1 MIAGDLLNSLMGL
14 YIHIPFC
21 LRKCPY
27 CDFYSI
33 TDIKLQEK
41 YIDKVCYYIDSWHE
55 KITKKADTLYF
66 GGGTPSIIKAQL
78 LEKVIDK
85 AKSTFLVDKAEIT
98 LEVNPATANEQDFY
112 DYFNAGIN
120 RISIGMQSANDNELN
135 LLGRMHKNDD
145 TIKAVYMAKKA
156 GFNNISL
163 DLMMGIPDQDENSL
177 KKSIAQCAQL
187 GVQHISAY
195 MLKLEKG
202 TAFYNNPPENI
213 ADEDYMCDLYLLTC
227 ELLSEYGF
235 NQYEIS
241 NWAKKGYESKHN
253 LKYWDCREYLGIG
266 PGAHSFINERRMYYE
281 KNINKFFDNM
291 DVKDD
296 SAGGDKEEYLMLRLR
311 LNEGI
316 KNKLWQDR
324 FNENIPKEYLQRALQ
339 LSKNGLVNIDDNGFS
354 LTTKGMLV
362 SNSVIAY
369 ITG

>member
-1 MIAGDLLNSLMGL
+1 MIAGDLLKSLMGL

-21 LRKCPY
+21 LKKCPY

-33 TDIKLQEK
+33 TNIDLQER
-41 YIDKVCYYIDSWHE
+41 YIDKVCYYIDRWYA
-55 KITKKADTLYF
+55 KTNQKADTLYF

-78 LEKVIDK
+78 LEKVVNK
-85 AKSTFLVDKAEIT
+85 VKSTFLLDKAEIT

-112 DYFNAGIN
+112 DYFNTGIN
-120 RISIGMQSANDNELN
+120 RVSIGMQSANDNELK

-145 TIKAVYMAKKA
+145 TIKAVYRAKKA

-163 DLMMGIPDQDENSL
+163 DLMLGIPYQDETSL
-177 KKSIAQCAQL
+177 KKSIDQCAEL
-187 GVQHISAY
+187 DVQHVSAY
-195 MLKLEKG
+195 MLKLEEG
-202 TAFYNNPPENI
+202 TLFYNNPPKGI

-227 ELLSEYGF
+227 DLLSKYGF

-241 NWAKKGYESKHN
+241 NWSKKGYESKHN
-253 LKYWDCREYLGIG
+253 LKYWDCCEYLGIG
-266 PGAHSFINERRMYYE
+266 PGAHSFINGRRMYYE
-281 KNINKFFDNM
+281 RNIDKFLDNM

-296 SAGGDKEEYLMLRLR
+296 GVGGDKEEYLMLRLR

-339 LSKNGLVNIDDNGFS
+339 LSKNGLVNINDNGFS
-354 LTTKGMLV
+354 LTSKGMLV
-362 SNSVIAY
+362 SNSVISY